1 MTLFLN
7 PRATPAQRLGAIA
20 SVVLALTGHAALA
33 ATPDADGGVTGLRQ
47 LATGRA
53 VGLGSAAVPIAC
65 PGADATAEVN
75 ELLKAPWRADTAV
88 RIDLLNNP
96 AGRRRWPEP
105 ASTFQTPRA
114 TFIRP
119 SSRPGKT

>member
-33 ATPDADGGVTGLRQ
+33 ATPDADG
-47 LATGRA
+47 
-53 VGLGSAAVPIAC
+53 SA
-65 PGADATAEVN
+65 
-75 ELLKAPWRADTAV
+75 
-88 RIDLLNNP
+88 LLNNP
-96 AGRRRWPEP
+96 AGRRRWPAP

>member
-53 VGLGSAAVPIAC
+53 VGLGSA
-65 PGADATAEVN
+65 
-75 ELLKAPWRADTAV
+75 
-88 RIDLLNNP
+88 LLNNP
-96 AGRRRWPEP
+96 AGRRRWPAL

>member
-20 SVVLALTGHAALA
+20 SVVLALTGHTALA

-53 VGLGSAAVPIAC
+53 VGLGSA
-65 PGADATAEVN
+65 
-75 ELLKAPWRADTAV
+75 
-88 RIDLLNNP
+88 LLNNP
-96 AGRRRWPEP
+96 AGRRRWPAP